1 MKKALFI
8 IAILLLQISVFA
20 QDVPT
25 NIEQVFQTKFPE
37 LQVVEWATGDET
49 YTAVFW
55 LDELYSEAIFSK
67 KGEWLETSTILEVR
81 VLAESQMAI
90 LTKEFQDFYI
100 TYLMKIEQKGRIA
113 TYSIDLKT
121 PTKVFRVTMDL
132 EGKILKKELLALRE
146 AEEGGY

>member
-37 LQVVEWATGDET
+37 LQVVEWTTGGET

-100 TYLMKIEQKGRIA
+100 THLMKIEQKGRIA